1 MTNHFLACFAA
12 SISTLS
18 AMDDPIVMERKNVRP
33 LSTDRPDQTESACT
47 VPKGWF
53 QVESNLVSF
62 SRTYGTA
69 EQAQSTSLCD
79 FIFKYGITQNTD
91 LQFGWAPRVLRR
103 DQDADGELAGKS
115 SGSGD
120 ICLRMKTNVVG
131 NDSGPYALAFL
142 PWFKA
147 PTATSG
153 LGNNC
158 CEYGLTINQELDIG
172 GGWELGSS
180 IFLAMAVTDER
191 DRYFEPAF
199 TLALGHDLTE
209 RLGFYV
215 ETYQGWL
222 EDDDRYLQ
230 SSFDGGLTYHITPDM
245 KLDAGMNWFFN
256 GQKALNPF
264 VGISFR
270 F

>member
-1 MTNHFLACFAA
+1 MTNKILSYIAA
-12 SISTLS
+12 AISPLG
-18 AMDDPIVMERKNVRP
+18 AADDMIEMERKNVRP
-33 LSTDRPDQTESACT
+33 LSTDRPDQTESALT

-62 SRTYGTA
+62 SRTYGGG
-69 EQAQSTSLCD
+69 EQAQDTSVCD
-79 FIFKYGITQNTD
+79 FIFKYGITHNTD
-91 LQFGWAPRVLRR
+91 LQFGWAPRLLHR
-103 DQDADGELAGKS
+103 DKDSDGFLANKS
-115 SGSGD
+115 NGHGD
-120 ICLRMKTNVVG
+120 IILRVKTNLLG
-131 NDSGPYALAFL
+131 NDSGPYAIALL
-142 PWFKA
+142 PWVKA

-153 LGNNC
+153 FGNNSW
-158 CEYGLTINQELDIG
+158 EYGLTINQELDIG

-191 DRYFEPAF
+191 ERYFEPAI
-199 TLALGHDLTE
+199 TLVLGHDITE
-209 RLGFYV
+209 RLAFYV

-222 EDDDRYLQ
+222 NDGDGYLQ
-230 SSFDGGLTYHITPDM
+230 SAFDGGLTYLVTPDM

-256 GQKALNPF
+256 GEQAINPF